1 MDTTEMGLLFSSIG
15 FIALLAIIYAVLPE
29 YKALTLQNKI
39 NQLESN
45 NIIRILTRNNA
56 KELLKDPKISQRK
69 MNILYHMFPNLKKNK
84 K

>member
-29 YKALTLQNKI
+29 YKVPTLQNKI

-69 MNILYHMFPNLKKNK
+69 MNTLYHMFPNLKKNK
-84 K
+84 N